1 MEIITKNSQETQ
13 KLGQGIGLKLKPKK
27 ILALYGDL
35 GAGKT
40 TFLQGLAKGLG
51 VKRRVISPT
60 FVFLKEYPILD
71 GSIFYHLDL
80 YRIENSKDALGLGLK
95 EIFDDP
101 KAIVVIEWADK
112 IEGLLPKKRTDIY
125 FDYLSDQE
133 RKITIKEK

>member
-13 KLGQGIGLKLKPKK
+13 KLAQGIGLKLKPKK

-51 VKRRVISPT
+51 VKRRVVSPT
-60 FVFLKEYPILD
+60 FVFLKEYPILND
-71 GSIFYHLDL
+71 STFYHLDL
-80 YRIENSKDALGLGLK
+80 YRIENSQDALGLGLK
-95 EIFDDP
+95 EIFNDP

-112 IEGLLPKKRTDIY
+112 IKDLLPKERTDIY